1 MDADPSTWRSRV
13 EQALLAG
20 DGAALRSLYAEGGEI
35 FGADLGTRWA
45 EALSAFD
52 SSAVTG

>member
-1 MDADPSTWRSRV
+1 MDADGSTWRSRV
-13 EQALLAG
+13 EQALLSG
-20 DGAALRSLYAEGGEI
+20 DGPALRDLYAEGVEL
-35 FGADLGTRWA
+35 FGAEAGTTWA

>member
-1 MDADPSTWRSRV
+1 MDADRSTWRSRV
-13 EQALLAG
+13 EEALLAG
-20 DGAALRSLYAEGGEI
+20 DGPALGELYAEGVEL
-35 FGADLGTRWA
+35 FGTEAGTTWA